1 MGLLDSL
8 FGRTKPVAANLDD
21 LFALPS
27 AAITLQAAAGM
38 SFTGRAGVCWKPPA
52 GQAPQDVQHEIEQLL
67 AIDDT
72 PGSAAGGAGTPAA
85 GPPSSS
91 GVSIGQLTQKVDSY
105 GYRWLLLEDTEIDDL
120 VARVHLVNTMLA
132 ENGWGPQ
139 LLCSVFSLAGS
150 PPSESEQL
158 AAEGLVL
165 DTAST
170 ATPSTDAPATGGAP
184 ATAPPPTGS
193 APASS
198 DSKPLYLVYLYKRG
212 SFYPFAPDGKEQRDN
227 EVELRMRSL
236 LANDLKMEPD
246 LSRWFPL
253 WDLPVR

>member
-27 AAITLQAAAGM
+27 AAVTLQAAAGM

-72 PGSAAGGAGTPAA
+72 PGSATGGAGTPAA
-85 GPPSSS
+85 ATTSSS

-120 VARVHLVNTMLA
+120 VARVHLVNTMVA
-132 ENGWGPQ
+132 EAGWGPQ
-139 LLCSVFSLAGS
+139 LLCSVFSLDGS
-150 PPSESEQL
+150 PPTESEQL
-158 AAEGLVL
+158 AGEGLVL
-165 DTAST
+165 DT
-170 ATPSTDAPATGGAP
+170 PSSDAPATSGTPGTSGAP
-184 ATAPPPTGS
+184 ASDA
-193 APASS
+193 APAAAS

-227 EVELRMRSL
+227 EVELRMRSM